1 MERKRVVNNLK
12 QKMWLFENRQSKNLN
27 CLQKINPVIQ
37 SYFGH
42 FKHANS
48 YRLQQQFINEL
59 FKLNLSRP

>member
-1 MERKRVVNNLK
+1 
-12 QKMWLFENRQSKNLN
+12 MWLFENRQSKNLN